1 MMHKFSVPVLVAA
14 AIGFGTLGAPANVD
28 TATGQF
34 SAFLDRHDLLHPV
47 EIEKREPHRVFIRK
61 TFWDNDDRVLRVNAG
76 STQGKGAL
84 MIVEGLPESDWLTAF
99 RIASDD
105 GATFELPVPDGESV
119 PCRILIKSGS
129 AAAVATVQNAPT
141 ECADVEGAEPM
152 LLASL

>member
-1 MMHKFSVPVLVAA
+1 MMHKFSVPVLVAV
-14 AIGFGTLGAPANVD
+14 AIGFGTLGAPTHVE

-34 SAFLDRHDLLHPV
+34 SAFLDQHDLLHPV
-47 EIEKREPHRVFIRK
+47 EIERREPHRVFIRK
-61 TFWDNDDRVLRVNAG
+61 TFWDNDARILRVDAR

-119 PCRILIKSGS
+119 PCRIVIKSGK
-129 AAAVATVQNAPT
+129 AAAIATVQNAPT
-141 ECADVEGAEPM
+141 KCADVEGAGPM

>member
-34 SAFLDRHDLLHPV
+34 SAFLDRHDLLH
-47 EIEKREPHRVFIRK
+47 
-61 TFWDNDDRVLRVNAG
+61 
-76 STQGKGAL
+76 QGKGAL